1 MKKEKLLIIIM
12 ILALYGAGWYTIFSS
27 AAQEQEE
34 YDTYLGQAREMA
46 EKGLDYDAMLNYA
59 RALNVRDT
67 AALRAEIAQYYLNR
81 GELELLEEWAEEMIE
96 IYPED
101 PAGYEYLAVFQDQS
115 GLIGECLSTIIS
127 ANQRAGMTQTL
138 SDLYVKY
145 RYAYYLSGNVFSEVQ
160 SFANGLC
167 PVMNSGGYW
176 GYLDTAGS
184 MQIPFQYQKAEE
196 FLDSGLAPVQTQ
208 EGEYILIDIAGNK
221 RGIDE
226 EGKAFEEIGPLSGG
240 IMAAMLDGGWT
251 YLNRNFAKIGGDYEE
266 AAVMNGGAGAVKQDG
281 KWMLL
286 ASSGAQIGSGTFDVV
301 RTDRLGMAFRNGIAF
316 AGSEGNLSMY
326 GREGEKISGE
336 IFEDAKLFAF
346 SQPAAVKKNGLWGFA
361 DASGAWV
368 IEPQYEDA
376 CSFASGYAAV
386 KQDGLWGFINEQ
398 NELVIE
404 PAFLEA
410 DVFNGNG
417 GVMVRTQEGW
427 RLLRLYVY

>member
-1 MKKEKLLIIIM
+1 MKKKILVIVI
-12 ILALYGAGWYTIFSS
+12 ILALYTAGWNTIFSS
-27 AAQEQEE
+27 ATQEQEE
-34 YDTYLGQAREMA
+34 YDTYLNRARQMA
-46 EKGLDYDAMLNYA
+46 EKGLDYDAMLNYSQ
-59 RALNVRDT
+59 ALTVRDT
-67 AALRAEIAQYYLNR
+67 VALRAEIAQYYLDR
-81 GELELLEEWAEEMIE
+81 GEFELLEEWAEEMIE
-96 IYPED
+96 TYPRD
-101 PAGYEYLAVFQDQS
+101 PEGYEYLAIYQDQD
-115 GLIGECLSTIIS
+115 GLIGDCLSTIIS

-138 SDLYVKY
+138 TDLYAKY

-160 SFANGLC
+160 SFVYELC
-167 PVMNSGGYW
+167 PVMNSNGYW

-196 FLDSGLAPVQTQ
+196 FLDSGLAPVHTQ
-208 EGEYILIDIAGNK
+208 EGEYILIDTAGNK

-226 EGKAFEEIGPLSGG
+226 VGKEFEEVGPLSGG
-240 IMAAMLDGGWT
+240 LMAAMLDGSWM
-251 YLNRNFAKIGGDYEE
+251 YLDRNFATLGETYEE
-266 AAVMNGGAGAVKQDG
+266 AAVMNGGISAVKRDG
-281 KWMLL
+281 KWLFL
-286 ASSGAQIGSGTFDVV
+286 TYSGEQIGSETFDIVC
-301 RTDRLGMAFRNGIAF
+301 TNRLGVAFWNGIAF
-316 AGSEGNLSMY
+316 AGSEGSLSMY
-326 GREGEKISGE
+326 GREGEKISE
-336 IFEDAKLFAF
+336 ETFEDAKLFAS
-346 SQPAAVKKNGLWGFA
+346 SQPAAAKKNGLWGFV